1 VHESVGEDEVALL
14 REPAEDCGVRREAS
28 IHNEPM
34 LITLPS
40 GEGVLEFLVDLGV
53 TGDER

>member
-14 REPAEDCGVRREAS
+14 REPAEDGGVRREAS